1 MAMRFKAKQMALALA
16 LTGLAGCAAVDPG
29 LGEAQRYNM
38 AIQTVNPD
46 PVYPE
51 DGAQPGDNGEKGA
64 NAVKAY
70 RKGETKELKTQST
83 SNISLGGGG
92 PQ

>member
-1 MAMRFKAKQMALALA
+1 MRFKTRKMVLALVLA
-16 LTGLAGCAAVDPG
+16 GLAGCAAVDPG
-29 LGEAQRYNM
+29 FGEAQRYNM
-38 AIQTVNPD
+38 AVQTVNPD

-51 DGAQPGDNGEKGA
+51 GGAQPGDNGEKGA

-70 RKGETKELKTQST
+70 RRGETKELKVETT
-83 SNISLGGGG
+83 SNVGGGSG

>member
-1 MAMRFKAKQMALALA
+1 MRYNCKLMVLALVVP
-16 LTGLAGCAAVDPG
+16 GLAGCTAVDPG
-29 LGEAQRYNM
+29 FGEAQRYNM

-51 DGAQPGDNGEKGA
+51 GGAQPGDSGEKGA

-70 RKGETKELKTQST
+70 RKGETKELQTQST
-83 SNISLGGGG
+83 SNVSLGGGG
-92 PQ
+92 GPQ

>member
-1 MAMRFKAKQMALALA
+1 MCFNVQKLALALA

-46 PVYPE
+46 PVYPD
-51 DGAQPGDNGEKGA
+51 DGAQPGDSGEKGA
-64 NAVKAY
+64 NAVEAY
-70 RKGETKELKTQST
+70 RKGETKELKVQQT
-83 SNISLGGGG
+83 SNISVGGGG

>member
-1 MAMRFKAKQMALALA
+1 MRFSAKQMLLAVM
-16 LTGLAGCAAVDPG
+16 LTGLASCSAVDPG

-51 DGAQPGDNGEKGA
+51 DGAQPGDSGEKGA

-70 RKGETKELKTQST
+70 RKGETKELKVQST
-83 SNISLGGGG
+83 SNVSLGGGG